1 MTTAD
6 PAEPDARGV
15 VLVIREK
22 KLSDRPVPAVVVEEQ
37 LNQLLRVFARNTSTP
52 RVVRCTIPG
61 VDGRQDGK
69 VVLRH
74 VPDGGT
80 LTTSFRTTR
89 ADLVRV
95 SGTEEEKLEKLRDMS
110 SDAPASAKSR
120 AMERDAS
127 RLDEA
132 VQRASLLR
140 NPSFRIYGLQR
151 KTPLGF
157 EGAPPPEGRP
167 LRAAANLMAT
177 RLAAVGPPGP
187 DGRPGVDEV
196 YKSQMLEALA
206 MGDYTTHDPA
216 SLHPRFLEYVHERVT
231 AVPRRESLALA
242 FAQKVMRRVWD
253 RAGVTARARGFVDT
267 IPDNLSKLLN
277 PGSPGEF
284 SEFGIMDRKNTRL
297 LSTMSRSLE
306 RFFIAGQAH
315 ARQRPVAPW
324 VNFTQQPVMSFGK
337 TELKAAKMVDGRR
350 AAPVPRFIFNLSPI
364 NYCLAAFLHS
374 DLSHSLRERDPTH
387 GPGFGPARGRAGKLL
402 SKVESQ
408 LAGVGKLRTRAIM
421 SDIAK
426 WDANMCEVL
435 ISASFD
441 LIESAVDK
449 TGLDATAR
457 ATRKL
462 MCMTAKRQLMQK
474 IVEHPSGFFVE
485 LFGCMPS
492 GSYYTSMLN
501 TVANDML
508 AVSLLGSMVLDAG
521 RDLDTVDVDDVA
533 RVVSNTL
540 ISYGDN
546 QLIFEELFTT
556 FGFSYTPARHAEH
569 LRFFGMT
576 LKEDETDVSDLVG
589 RVRFCSRGVV
599 QTPKGLAITRSHSSL
614 YSKLGGRPHDDPLYN
629 KLYVRALMVDLL
641 GTDPGLYREL
651 AAIDEGIHVPPDF
664 VVSDAKVEKVVE
676 PFARRFFGRSTPEAV
691 SAFVAILQSRGP
703 PNRRTLLSLSLPRKD
718 RPEDAPRRFG
728 SDLVLGASRE
738 EDLDE
743 VGKWLAAQ
751 DYEAYTKYL
760 RDTGQLDV
768 LVGN

>member
-15 VLVIREK
+15 VLTIREK
-22 KLSDRPVPAVVVEEQ
+22 RLSDRPVPAAVVEEQ

-52 RVVRCTIPG
+52 RIVRCTIPG
-61 VDGRQDGK
+61 VDGRPDGQ
-69 VVLRH
+69 VTLRH

-80 LTTSFRTTR
+80 ITTSFRTTR
-89 ADLVRV
+89 ADLVRITG
-95 SGTEEEKLEKLRDMS
+95 SEEEKLKRLREVAGEGADK
-110 SDAPASAKSR
+110 ARKR
-120 AMERDAS
+120 AMVRDAS
-127 RLDEA
+127 RLEDA
-132 VQRASLLR
+132 VARAATLK

-157 EGAPPPEGRP
+157 EGAPPPDGRP

-177 RLAAVGPPGP
+177 RLASVGPPGP

-196 YKSQMLEALA
+196 YKNQMLEALA

-216 SLHPRFLEYVHERVT
+216 TLHPRFMEYVHERVT
-231 AVPRRESLALA
+231 SVPRRETLALA

-253 RAGVTARARGFVDT
+253 KSGVTARARGFIDT
-267 IPDNLSKLLN
+267 TPDNLSKLLN

-284 SEFGIMDRKNTRL
+284 AEFGIMDRKNKRL
-297 LSTMSRSLE
+297 LATMSRSLE

-315 ARQRPVAPW
+315 ARGRPVAPW
-324 VNFTQQPVMSFGK
+324 VNFTQQPVLSFGK
-337 TELKAAKMVDGRR
+337 TELKAAKMVGGKRV
-350 AAPVPRFIFNLSPI
+350 APVPRFIFNLSPI
-364 NYCLAAFLHS
+364 NYGLAAFLHS
-374 DLSHSLRERDPTH
+374 DLSHSLQDRDPTH

-402 SKVESQ
+402 SKVASQ
-408 LAGVGKLRTRAIM
+408 IAGVGKLRTRAIM

-426 WDANMCEVL
+426 WDANMSEVL
-435 ISASFD
+435 ISAAFD

-449 TGLDATAR
+449 TGLDPAAR

-501 TVANDML
+501 TVANDLL
-508 AVSLLGSMVLDAG
+508 AISLLGSLLLESG
-521 RDLDTVDVDDVA
+521 SDLDTVDLDQVA
-533 RVVSNTL
+533 DLVSRTL
-540 ISYGDN
+540 VSYGDN
-546 QLIFEELFTT
+546 QLIFEELFTAY
-556 FGFSYTPARHAEH
+556 GFSYTPARHAAH

-651 AAIDEGIHVPPDF
+651 SSIDEGIQVPPDF
-664 VVSDAKVEKVVE
+664 VVSDSKVEKVVE
-676 PFARRFFGRSTPEAV
+676 PFARRFFGRCTPETIASFV
-691 SAFVAILQSRGP
+691 SILQSRGP

-718 RPEDAPRRFG
+718 NPEDAPRRFG
-728 SDLVLGASRE
+728 SDLTLGGSKE
-738 EDLDE
+738 EDLDD

-751 DYEAYTKYL
+751 DYASYIKYL
-760 RDTGQLDV
+760 HDTGQQDV
-768 LVGN
+768 IVGN